1 MLKLCHLLQLLRKV
15 SSDFGFGPKGEKKPP
30 SKNRSKKLFLL
41 IWLPFK
47 ESELSQC
54 A

>member
-1 MLKLCHLLQLLRKV
+1 MSLIAAVEESVFRFWIWTKA
-15 SSDFGFGPKGEKKPP
+15 GKKPP

>member
-1 MLKLCHLLQLLRKV
+1 MLKLCHFLQLLRKV
-15 SSDFGFGPKGEKKPP
+15 SVDFGFGPKGKKSS
-30 SKNRSKKLFLL
+30 SKNRSKKLFFL

>member
-1 MLKLCHLLQLLRKV
+1 MSFLQLLRKV
-15 SSDFGFGPKGEKKPP
+15 LQILDLDQWEKKSSP

-47 ESELSQC
+47 ESEPSQC